1 MNLANNVS
9 IVFGLVSWLC
19 GWWESAYKTNNAW
32 WLQEGSI
39 PSVVLFSEPCSVDGI
54 HLWVAWG
61 TCPQFKK
68 KKRVGLA
75 TVEVVAPS
83 GVALVGS
90 TDGKKRWLALNFDN
104 KEDLTNWKQRLMT
117 YGKVWFLSLLW
128 KRRRTWRRRTCRR
141 RFLSQSRLLELK
153 IKKKRKKELP
163 TIYQI

>member
-1 MNLANNVS
+1 MLKSRKVVRPAPCPSARKPSGHPVYTS
-9 IVFGLVSWLC
+9 VYQAT
-19 GWWESAYKTNNAW
+19 EDDAYKTNNAW

-83 GVALVGS
+83 GVDLVGS

-104 KEDLTNWKQRLMT
+104 KEDLTN
-117 YGKVWFLSLLW
+117 
-128 KRRRTWRRRTCRR
+128 
-141 RFLSQSRLLELK
+141 
-153 IKKKRKKELP
+153 
-163 TIYQI
+163 